1 MTVAYAQQ
9 GAIAVLTVDNPPVNA
24 LSVAVRQGL
33 IDGIRRAVGD
43 PAVAAIV
50 LIGQGK
56 TFIAGA
62 DIREFGKPPQP
73 PRLTAA
79 IAEIEASPK
88 PVVAA
93 IEGVALGGGLEVA
106 LGCHFRIGTKRT
118 QVGLP
123 EVKIGIVPG
132 AGGIERLPR
141 LIGLEPALKMMV
153 SGDPVRADRA
163 LSLGIIDAIA
173 EGDLLADAVAFA
185 ERAVAA
191 GTPIRRLS
199 EARIALDGIDW
210 RALIAAARAG
220 AAKSN
225 RGQISPLRV
234 IDCVENA
241 ITMPFDRALGE
252 TVRIIG
258 ELIPSAQ
265 AKALRYAFF
274 AEREAGK
281 VPDID
286 KTVAA
291 RKLRSAAVIGAGTM
305 GGGIAMCFADA
316 GIPVRI
322 LENSAEA
329 LDKGLARIE
338 QNYHDMVQKGR
349 IRAEDKTRRMGLIA
363 KAAGYDD
370 LGDVDIVIEA
380 AFEEMAVKKEV
391 FARLDQVCKPEAVLA
406 TNTSYLDIDEIA
418 AATKRPES
426 VIGLH
431 FFSPANVMRLLEIVR
446 GARTAKD
453 IVATAQ
459 TLARTIGK
467 VGVVCG
473 VCHGFVANRSRGPLT
488 REASFLVDEGAL
500 PQQVDKV
507 LYDFGMAM
515 GPFAVGDVAGIDVG
529 WRARRALDATRP
541 RDQRYS
547 PTADRLYEL
556 GRYGQ
561 KTGKGWYRYEK
572 GSRAALPDPEV
583 EAVIIQSSRDQ
594 GITRRAIGDDEI
606 LARCLYAAIN
616 EGAKILDEKI
626 ASRASDIDIMWLYGF
641 AFPRWRG
648 GPMYYADTVGLKKV
662 YETVR
667 GFHEEHG
674 ALWTPSPLLQRLAES
689 GKNFTGAS

>member
-1 MTVAYAQQ
+1 MTVAYAQP

-33 IDGIRRAVGD
+33 IEGIKRAVAD
-43 PAVAAIV
+43 PAVAGIV
-50 LIGQGK
+50 LIGKGR

-62 DIREFGKPPQP
+62 DIREFGKPPQA
-73 PRLTAA
+73 PRLTVA

-106 LGCHFRIGTKRT
+106 LGCHFRIGTPRT

-153 SGDPVRADRA
+153 SGDPVRAGKARE
-163 LSLGIIDAIA
+163 LGIIDAIA
-173 EGDLLADAVAFA
+173 EGDLLAEAVAFA
-185 ERAVAA
+185 ERLVADK
-191 GTPIRRLS
+191 TPIRRLS
-199 EARIALDGIDW
+199 QGKIVLDGVDW
-210 RALIAAARAG
+210 RALLANARAG

-225 RGQISPLRV
+225 RGQISPQRV

-241 ITMPFDRALGE
+241 VTLPFDQALAE
-252 TVRIIG
+252 TIRIIN
-258 ELIPSAQ
+258 ELIPSDQ

-281 VPDID
+281 IPDID
-286 KTVAA
+286 NTIKP
-291 RKLRSAAVIGAGTM
+291 RPLRNAIVIGAGTM

-316 GIPVRI
+316 GIKVRI

-329 LDKGLARIE
+329 LDKGLARVE
-338 QNYHDMVQKGR
+338 QNYQDMLQKGR
-349 IRAEDKTRRMGLIA
+349 IRAEDKARRMGLITTA
-363 KAAGYDD
+363 TDYDAI
-370 LGDVDIVIEA
+370 GDADIVIEA
-380 AFEEMAVKKEV
+380 AFEEMAIKKEI
-391 FARLDQVCKPEAVLA
+391 FARLDKVCKADAILA
-406 TNTSYLDIDEIA
+406 TNTSTLDVDEIA
-418 AATKRPES
+418 GATRRPES

-446 GARTAKD
+446 GGKTSKD

-459 TLARTIGK
+459 ALAKTIGK

-529 WRARRALDATRP
+529 WRVRRSLDATRP
-541 RDQRYS
+541 KDQRYS

-572 GSRAALPDPEV
+572 GSRAPLSDPEV
-583 EAVIIQSSRDQ
+583 EAVILQSSKDQ
-594 GITRRAIGDDEI
+594 GITRRAIGNEEI
-606 LARCLYAAIN
+606 LQRCLYAAIN

-626 ASRASDIDIMWLYGF
+626 AMRASDIDIMWLYGF

-648 GPMYYADTVGLKKV
+648 GPMYYADTIGLAEV

-667 GFHEEHG
+667 GFHKQHG

-689 GKNFTGAS
+689 GRSFTGI

>member
-1 MTVAYAQQ
+1 MTVAYGQQ
-9 GAIAVLTVDNPPVNA
+9 GAIAILTIDNPPVNA

-33 IDGIRRAVGD
+33 IDGVKRAIGD
-43 PAVAAIV
+43 SAIAGIV
-50 LIGQGK
+50 IIGQGK

-62 DIREFGKPPQP
+62 DIREFGKPPQA
-73 PRLTAA
+73 PRLTVA
-79 IAEIEASPK
+79 IAEIEASAK

-153 SGDPVRADRA
+153 SGDPVRADKA
-163 LSLGIIDAIA
+163 LALGILDAIA
-173 EGDLLADAVAFA
+173 EDDLLAEAVAFA
-185 ERAVAA
+185 GRLVAEK
-191 GTPIRRLS
+191 TPIRRLGQS
-199 EARIALDGIDW
+199 LIALEGVDW
-210 RALIAAARAG
+210 RGLLTTSRAG
-220 AAKSN
+220 AAKTN
-225 RGQISPLRV
+225 RGQISPQRV

-241 ITMPFDRALGE
+241 LTMPFDQALGE
-252 TVRIIG
+252 TIRTIN
-258 ELIPSAQ
+258 ELIPSEQ

-281 VPDID
+281 IPDID
-286 KTVAA
+286 STIKPRPVRNAV
-291 RKLRSAAVIGAGTM
+291 VIGAGTM

-322 LENSAEA
+322 LESSTEA
-329 LDKGLARIE
+329 LDKGLARVE

-349 IRAEDKTRRMGLIA
+349 IRAEDKTKRMGLITR
-363 KAAGYDD
+363 AAGYDAI
-370 LGDVDIVIEA
+370 GDADIVIEA
-380 AFEEMAVKKEV
+380 AFEEMAIKKEI
-391 FARLDQVCKPEAVLA
+391 FARLDKVCKADAILA
-406 TNTSYLDIDEIA
+406 TNTSTLDVDEIA
-418 AATKRPES
+418 GATTRPES
-426 VIGLH
+426 VVGLH

-446 GARTAKD
+446 GAQTSKE
-453 IVATAQ
+453 IVATSQA
-459 TLARTIGK
+459 LAKTIGK

-529 WRARRALDATRP
+529 WRVRRSLDATRP
-541 RDQRYS
+541 KDQRYS

-561 KTGKGWYRYEK
+561 KTGKGWYRYET
-572 GSRAALPDPEV
+572 GSRVPLPDPEV
-583 EAVIIQSSRDQ
+583 EAVILQSSKDQ
-594 GITRRAIGDDEI
+594 AITRRAISDEEI

-616 EGAKILDEKI
+616 EGAKILDKKI
-626 ASRASDIDIMWLYGF
+626 ALRASDIDIMWLYGF

-648 GPMYYADTVGLKKV
+648 GPMYYADTIGLAKV
-662 YETVR
+662 YETVC
-667 GFHEEHG
+667 GFHREHG

-689 GKNFTGAS
+689 GKNFTGT

>member
-1 MTVAYAQQ
+1 MTVEYAQQ

-24 LSVAVRQGL
+24 LSVAVRKGL
-33 IDGIRRAVGD
+33 VDGMKRAVAD

-50 LIGQGK
+50 LIGRGK

-73 PRLTAA
+73 PRLTVA

-106 LGCHFRIGTKRT
+106 LGCHFRIGTPRT

-153 SGDPVRADRA
+153 SGDPVRAGKAREI
-163 LSLGIIDAIA
+163 GIIDAIA
-173 EGDLLADAVAFA
+173 EGDLLTEAVAFA
-185 ERAVAA
+185 ERVVADK
-191 GTPIRRLS
+191 TPIRRLS
-199 EARIALDGIDW
+199 QGKIALDGVDW
-210 RALIAAARAG
+210 RTLLANARAG

-225 RGQISPLRV
+225 RGQVSPQRV
-234 IDCVENA
+234 IDCVDNA
-241 ITMPFDRALGE
+241 VTLPFDQALGE
-252 TVRIIG
+252 TIRIIN
-258 ELIPSAQ
+258 ELIPSDQ

-281 VPDID
+281 IPDID
-286 KTVAA
+286 NTIKP
-291 RKLRSAAVIGAGTM
+291 RPLRSAVVIGAGTM

-322 LENSAEA
+322 LENSDEA
-329 LDKGLARIE
+329 LTKGLARIE
-338 QNYHDMVQKGR
+338 QNYQDMVQKGR
-349 IRAEDKTRRMGLIA
+349 IRAEDKAKRLALIG
-363 KAAGYDD
+363 KAAGYEA
-370 LGDVDIVIEA
+370 LGDADIVIEA
-380 AFEEMAVKKEV
+380 AFEEMAIKKEI
-391 FARLDQVCKPEAVLA
+391 FAKLDKTCKADAILA
-406 TNTSYLDIDEIA
+406 TNTSYLDVDEIA
-418 AATKRPES
+418 SSTTRPQS
-426 VIGLH
+426 VLGLH

-446 GARTAKD
+446 GGKTSKE
-453 IVATAQ
+453 IISTAQ
-459 TLARTIGK
+459 ALARTIGK

-473 VCHGFVANRSRGPLT
+473 VCNGFVANRSRGPMT

-529 WRARRALDATRP
+529 WRARRSLDATRP
-541 RDQRYS
+541 KDQRYS

-572 GSRAALPDPEV
+572 GSRIALPDPEV
-583 EAVIIQSSRDQ
+583 EAVILQSSKDQ
-594 GITRRAIGDDEI
+594 GITRREIGDEEI
-606 LARCLYAAIN
+606 LQRCLYAAIN

-626 ASRASDIDIMWLYGF
+626 AMRASDIDIMWLYGF

-648 GPMYYADTVGLKKV
+648 GPMYYADTIGLAKV
-662 YETVR
+662 YEAVR
-667 GFHEEHG
+667 GFHKQHG

-689 GKNFTGAS
+689 GKSFSGT

>member
-24 LSVAVRQGL
+24 LSVVVRQGL
-33 IDGIRRAVGD
+33 IDGIKRAVGD
-43 PAVAAIV
+43 PSISGIV
-50 LIGQGK
+50 LIGRGR

-73 PRLTAA
+73 PRLTVA

-93 IEGVALGGGLEVA
+93 IDGVALGGGLEVA
-106 LGCHFRIGTKRT
+106 LGCHFRIGTPRT

-153 SGDPVRADRA
+153 SGDPVRAGKARE
-163 LSLGIIDAIA
+163 LGIIDAIA
-173 EGDLLADAVAFA
+173 EGDLLAEAVAFV
-185 ERAVAA
+185 ERVVADK
-191 GTPIRRLS
+191 TPIRRLS
-199 EARIALDGIDW
+199 QLKIALDGVDW
-210 RALIAAARAG
+210 RVLLANARTAAT
-220 AAKSN
+220 KTN
-225 RGQISPLRV
+225 RGQISPVRV

-241 ITMPFDRALGE
+241 VTLPFDQALGE
-252 TVRIIG
+252 TVRIIN
-258 ELIPSAQ
+258 ELIPSEQ

-281 VPDID
+281 IPDID
-286 KTVAA
+286 NTIKP
-291 RKLRSAAVIGAGTM
+291 RPLRNAVVIGAGTM

-316 GIPVRI
+316 DIPVRI

-329 LDKGLARIE
+329 LDEGLARVE
-338 QNYHDMVQKGR
+338 QNYQDMVQKGR
-349 IRAEDKTRRMGLIA
+349 IRADDKAKRMSLIS
-363 KAAGYDD
+363 KAAGYDAI
-370 LGDVDIVIEA
+370 GDADIVIEA
-380 AFEEMAVKKEV
+380 AFEEMAIKKEV
-391 FARLDQVCKPEAVLA
+391 FAKLDKVCKADAILA
-406 TNTSYLDIDEIA
+406 TNTSTLDVDEIA
-418 AATKRPES
+418 SATKRPES

-446 GARTAKD
+446 GAKTAKD
-453 IVATAQ
+453 IVATSQA
-459 TLARTIGK
+459 LAKTIGK
-467 VGVVCG
+467 VGAVCG

-529 WRARRALDATRP
+529 WRVRRSLDATRP
-541 RDQRYS
+541 KDQRYS

-572 GSRAALPDPEV
+572 GSRVALPDPEV
-583 EAVIIQSSRDQ
+583 EAVIQQSSKDQ
-594 GITRRAIGDDEI
+594 GITRRAISDEEI
-606 LARCLYAAIN
+606 LQRCLYAAIN

-626 ASRASDIDIMWLYGF
+626 AMRASDIDIMWLYGF

-648 GPMYYADTVGLKKV
+648 GPMYYADTIGLAKV

-667 GFHEEHG
+667 SLHKEHG

-689 GKNFTGAS
+689 GKSFSGT

>member
-1 MTVAYAQQ
+1 MTVAYGQQ
-9 GAIAVLTVDNPPVNA
+9 GAVAVLTVDNPPVNA
-24 LSVAVRQGL
+24 LSVGVRQGL
-33 IDGIRRAVGD
+33 IDGIKRAVGD
-43 PAVAAIV
+43 PAIAAIV
-50 LIGQGK
+50 LIGKGK

-73 PRLTAA
+73 PRLTVA

-93 IEGVALGGGLEVA
+93 IDGVALGGGLEVA
-106 LGCHFRIGTKRT
+106 LGCHFRVGTPRT

-153 SGDPVRADRA
+153 SGDPVRAGKARE
-163 LSLGIIDAIA
+163 LGIIDAIA
-173 EGDLLADAVAFA
+173 EGDLLAEAVAFA
-185 ERAVAA
+185 ERVVADK
-191 GTPIRRLS
+191 TPIRRLS
-199 EARIALDGIDW
+199 QGEIALDGVDW
-210 RALIAAARAG
+210 RALLANARVG

-225 RGQISPLRV
+225 RGQISPQRV

-241 ITMPFDRALGE
+241 ATLPFERALGE
-252 TVRIIG
+252 TIRTIN
-258 ELIPSAQ
+258 ELIPSEQ

-281 VPDID
+281 IPDID
-286 KTVAA
+286 STIKPRPVRNAV
-291 RKLRSAAVIGAGTM
+291 VIGAGTM

-322 LENSAEA
+322 LENSVDA
-329 LDKGLARIE
+329 LDKGLARVE
-338 QNYHDMVQKGR
+338 QNYQDMVQKGR
-349 IRAEDKTRRMGLIA
+349 IRAEDKVKRMGLIS
-363 KAAGYDD
+363 KAAGYDAI
-370 LGDVDIVIEA
+370 GDADIVIEA
-380 AFEEMAVKKEV
+380 AFEEMGVKKEV
-391 FARLDQVCKPEAVLA
+391 FAKLDAAMKPGAVLA
-406 TNTSYLDIDEIA
+406 TNTSSLDVDEIA
-418 AATKRPES
+418 GATRRPES

-446 GARTAKD
+446 GAKTTKD
-453 IVATAQ
+453 IVATSQA
-459 TLARTIGK
+459 LAKTIGK

-473 VCHGFVANRSRGPLT
+473 VCHGFVANRSRGPMT

-529 WRARRALDATRP
+529 WRVRRSLDATRP
-541 RDQRYS
+541 KDQRYS

-572 GSRAALPDPEV
+572 GSRVALSDPEV
-583 EAVIIQSSRDQ
+583 EAVILQSSKDQ
-594 GITRRAIGDDEI
+594 GIARRPISDEEI
-606 LARCLYAAIN
+606 LQRCLYAAIN
-616 EGAKILDEKI
+616 EAAKILDEKI
-626 ASRASDIDIMWLYGF
+626 AMRASDIDIMWLYGL

-648 GPMYYADTVGLKKV
+648 GPMYYADAVGLKNV

-667 GFHEEHG
+667 GFHETHG
-674 ALWTPSPLLQRLAES
+674 ALWKPSPLLERLAES
-689 GKNFTGAS
+689 SKNFTGI

>member
-9 GAIAVLTVDNPPVNA
+9 GTVAVLTVDNPPVNA
-24 LSVAVRQGL
+24 LSVVVRQGL
-33 IDGIRRAVGD
+33 IDGIKRAVAD

-50 LIGQGK
+50 LIGKGK

-73 PRLTAA
+73 PRLTIA

-93 IEGVALGGGLEVA
+93 IDGVALGGGLEVA
-106 LGCHFRIGTKRT
+106 LGCHFRIGTPRT

-153 SGDPVRADRA
+153 SGDPVRAGKARE
-163 LSLGIIDAIA
+163 LGIIDAVA
-173 EGDLLADAVAFA
+173 EGDLLAEAVAFA
-185 ERAVAA
+185 ERIAA
-191 GTPIRRLS
+191 DKTPIRRLS
-199 EARIALDGIDW
+199 QGEIALDGVDW
-210 RALIAAARAG
+210 RALLADARAAAT
-220 AAKSN
+220 KSN
-225 RGQISPLRV
+225 RGQISPQRV

-241 ITMPFDRALGE
+241 VTLPFDQSLGE
-252 TVRIIG
+252 TIRTIN
-258 ELIPSAQ
+258 ELIPSEQ

-274 AEREAGK
+274 AEREASK

-286 KTVAA
+286 GTIKA
-291 RKLRSAAVIGAGTM
+291 RPLRNAVVIGAGTM

-322 LENSAEA
+322 LENSADA
-329 LDKGLARIE
+329 LEKGLARVE
-338 QNYHDMVQKGR
+338 QNYQDMVQKGR
-349 IRAEDKTRRMGLIA
+349 IRAEDKAKRLSLIS
-363 KAAGYDD
+363 KAAGYDAI
-370 LGDVDIVIEA
+370 GDTDIVIEA
-380 AFEEMAVKKEV
+380 AFEEMAIKKEI
-391 FARLDQVCKPEAVLA
+391 FARLDKACKADAILA
-406 TNTSYLDIDEIA
+406 TNTSTLDVDEIA
-418 AATKRPES
+418 GATKRPES

-446 GARTAKD
+446 GAKTSKD
-453 IVATAQ
+453 IVATSQA
-459 TLARTIGK
+459 LAKTIGK

-473 VCHGFVANRSRGPLT
+473 VCHGFVANRSRGPMT
-488 REASFLVDEGAL
+488 REASFLVDEGAP

-529 WRARRALDATRP
+529 WRVRRSLDATRP
-541 RDQRYS
+541 KDQRYS

-572 GSRAALPDPEV
+572 GSRVALPDPEV
-583 EAVIIQSSRDQ
+583 EAVILQSSKDQ
-594 GITRRAIGDDEI
+594 GITRRQISDEEI
-606 LARCLYAAIN
+606 LQRCLYAAIN

-626 ASRASDIDIMWLYGF
+626 AMRASDIDIMWLYGF

-648 GPMYYADTVGLKKV
+648 GPMYYADAVGLKNV
-662 YETVR
+662 CETVR
-667 GFHEEHG
+667 GFHTTHG
-674 ALWTPSPLLQRLAES
+674 VLWKPSPLLERLAES
-689 GKNFTGAS
+689 GKNFTGI

>member
-9 GAIAVLTVDNPPVNA
+9 GAIAVLTVNNPPVNA

-33 IDGIRRAVGD
+33 IEGVKRAVAD

-50 LIGQGK
+50 LIGKGR

-73 PRLTAA
+73 PRLTEA

-106 LGCHFRIGTKRT
+106 LGCHFRIGTPRT

-153 SGDPVRADRA
+153 SGDPVRAGKARE
-163 LSLGIIDAIA
+163 LGVIDAIT
-173 EGDLLADAVAFA
+173 EGDLLAEAVAFA
-185 ERAVAA
+185 ERVAA
-191 GTPIRRLS
+191 DKTPIRRLS
-199 EARIALDGIDW
+199 QSKIALDGVDW
-210 RALIAAARAG
+210 RALLANARAA

-225 RGQISPLRV
+225 RGQISPQRV
-234 IDCVENA
+234 IDCVQNA
-241 ITMPFDRALGE
+241 VTLPFDQSLSE
-252 TVRIIG
+252 TIRSIN
-258 ELIPSAQ
+258 ELIPSEQ

-286 KTVAA
+286 STIKPRPVRNAV
-291 RKLRSAAVIGAGTM
+291 VIGAGTM
-305 GGGIAMCFADA
+305 GGGIAMCLADA

-322 LENSAEA
+322 LENSADA
-329 LDKGLARIE
+329 LDKGLARVE
-338 QNYHDMVQKGR
+338 QNYQDMVQKGR
-349 IRAEDKTRRMGLIA
+349 IRAEDKAKRTGLIT
-363 KAAGYDD
+363 KAAGYDAI
-370 LGDVDIVIEA
+370 GDADIVIEA
-380 AFEEMAVKKEV
+380 AFEEMAIKKEI
-391 FARLDQVCKPEAVLA
+391 FARLDKVCKADAILA
-406 TNTSYLDIDEIA
+406 TNTSTLDVDEIA
-418 AATKRPES
+418 GATKRPER

-446 GARTAKD
+446 GAKTSKD
-453 IVATAQ
+453 IVATSQA
-459 TLARTIGK
+459 LAKTIGK

-473 VCHGFVANRSRGPLT
+473 VCHGFVANRSRGPMT

-529 WRARRALDATRP
+529 WRVRRSLDATRP
-541 RDQRYS
+541 KDQRYS
-547 PTADRLYEL
+547 LTADRLYEL

-572 GSRAALPDPEV
+572 GSRVALPDPEV
-583 EAVIIQSSRDQ
+583 EAVILQSSKDQ
-594 GITRRAIGDDEI
+594 GITRRPISDEEI
-606 LARCLYAAIN
+606 LQRCLYAAIN
-616 EGAKILDEKI
+616 EAAKILDEKI
-626 ASRASDIDIMWLYGF
+626 AMRASDIDIMWLYGF

-648 GPMYYADTVGLKKV
+648 GPMYYADTIGLKKV
-662 YETVR
+662 HETVC
-667 GFHEEHG
+667 GFHKEHG

-689 GKNFTGAS
+689 GRGFTRI

>member
-9 GAIAVLTVDNPPVNA
+9 RAIAVLTVDNPPVNA
-24 LSVAVRQGL
+24 LSVVVRQGL
-33 IDGIRRAVGD
+33 IEGIKRAVAD
-43 PAVAAIV
+43 PGVAAIV
-50 LIGQGK
+50 LIGKGR

-73 PRLTAA
+73 PRLTVA
-79 IAEIEASPK
+79 IAEIEGSPK

-93 IEGVALGGGLEVA
+93 IDGVALGGGLEVA
-106 LGCHFRIGTKRT
+106 LGCHFRIGTPRT

-153 SGDPVRADRA
+153 SGDPVRAGKARE
-163 LSLGIIDAIA
+163 LGIIDAIA
-173 EGDLLADAVAFA
+173 EDDLLAEAVTFA
-185 ERAVAA
+185 ERAVADK
-191 GTPIRRLS
+191 TPIRRLS
-199 EARIALDGIDW
+199 QGEIALDGVDW
-210 RALIAAARAG
+210 RALLVNARAA

-225 RGQISPLRV
+225 RGQISPQRV

-241 ITMPFDRALGE
+241 VTMPFEQALGE
-252 TVRIIG
+252 TIRTIN
-258 ELIPSAQ
+258 ELIPSEQ

-286 KTVAA
+286 STIKA
-291 RKLRSAAVIGAGTM
+291 RPLRNAVVIGAGTM

-322 LENSAEA
+322 LENSADA

-349 IRAEDKTRRMGLIA
+349 IRAEDEAKRMGLITN
-363 KAAGYDD
+363 AAGYDAI
-370 LGDVDIVIEA
+370 GDADIVIEA
-380 AFEEMAVKKEV
+380 AFEEMAIKKEI
-391 FARLDQVCKPEAVLA
+391 FARLDKACKADAILA
-406 TNTSYLDIDEIA
+406 TNTSTLDVDEIA
-418 AATKRPES
+418 SATKRPES

-446 GARTAKD
+446 GARTSKD
-453 IVATAQ
+453 IVATSQA
-459 TLARTIGK
+459 LAKTIGK

-473 VCHGFVANRSRGPLT
+473 VCHGFVANRSRGPMT

-529 WRARRALDATRP
+529 WRVRRSLDATRP
-541 RDQRYS
+541 KDQRYS

-561 KTGKGWYRYEK
+561 KTGTGWYRYEK
-572 GSRAALPDPEV
+572 GRRVALPDPEV
-583 EAVIIQSSRDQ
+583 EAVILQSSKDQ
-594 GITRRAIGDDEI
+594 GITRRQISDEEI
-606 LARCLYAAIN
+606 LQRCLYAAIN

-626 ASRASDIDIMWLYGF
+626 AMRASDIDIMWLYGF

-667 GFHEEHG
+667 GFHGAHG
-674 ALWTPSPLLQRLAES
+674 VLWTPSPLLQRLAES
-689 GKNFTGAS
+689 GKSFTGTS

>member
-1 MTVAYAQQ
+1 MTIAYARQ
-9 GAIAVLTVDNPPVNA
+9 GSIAVLTIDNPPVNA

-33 IDGIRRAVGD
+33 IDGLGRAIGD

-50 LIGQGK
+50 IIGRGK

-93 IEGVALGGGLEVA
+93 IDGVALGGGLEVA

-153 SGDPVRADRA
+153 SGDPVRADKARE
-163 LSLGIIDAIA
+163 LGILDTVA
-173 EGDLLADAVAFA
+173 EGDLLTEAVAFA
-185 ERAVAA
+185 GRVVAEK
-191 GTPIRRLS
+191 TPIRRLS
-199 EARIALDGIDW
+199 QSQIALAGVDW
-210 RALIAAARAG
+210 RALLAAARAS
-220 AAKSN
+220 AAKTN
-225 RGQISPLRV
+225 RGQISPQRV
-234 IDCVENA
+234 IDCIENA
-241 ITMPFDRALGE
+241 VTMPFDQALGE
-252 TVRIIG
+252 TVRVIG
-258 ELIPSAQ
+258 ELIPSEQ

-281 VPDID
+281 IPDID
-286 KTVAA
+286 NTIKP
-291 RKLRSAAVIGAGTM
+291 RKLGNAVVIGAGTM

-338 QNYHDMVQKGR
+338 HNYQDMVQKGR
-349 IRAEDKTRRMGLIA
+349 IGAEDKARRMGLITRA
-363 KAAGYDD
+363 TGYDAI
-370 LGDVDIVIEA
+370 GDADIVIEA
-380 AFEEMAVKKEV
+380 AFEDMAIKKEI
-391 FARLDQVCKPEAVLA
+391 FAKLDQVCKPDAILA
-406 TNTSYLDIDEIA
+406 TNTSTLDVDEIA
-418 AATKRPES
+418 GATKRPES

-446 GARTAKD
+446 GAKTAKD
-453 IVATAQ
+453 VVATAQ
-459 TLARTIGK
+459 ALAKTIGK

-515 GPFAVGDVAGIDVG
+515 GPFAVADVAGIDVS
-529 WRARRALDATRP
+529 WRIRRSLDATRP

-561 KTGKGWYRYEK
+561 KTGKGWYRYET
-572 GSRAALPDPEV
+572 GSRVPLPDPEV
-583 EAVIIQSSRDQ
+583 EAVILQSSKDQ
-594 GITRRAIGDDEI
+594 GITRRTISDEEI
-606 LARCLYAAIN
+606 LTRCLYAAIN
-616 EGAKILDEKI
+616 EGAKILDEGI
-626 ASRASDIDIMWLYGF
+626 ALRASDIDIMWLYGF

-648 GPMYYADTVGLKKV
+648 GPMYLADTIGLRTV

-667 GFHEEHG
+667 GFHQTHG
-674 ALWTPSPLLQRLAES
+674 ALWTPSPLLQRLAKRQT
-689 GKNFTGAS
+689 GFTAQ

>member
-33 IDGIRRAVGD
+33 IEGIKRAVAD
-43 PAVAAIV
+43 PAVAGIV
-50 LIGQGK
+50 LIGKGR

-62 DIREFGKPPQP
+62 DIREFGKPPQA
-73 PRLTAA
+73 PRLTVA

-106 LGCHFRIGTKRT
+106 LGCHFRIGTPRT

-132 AGGIERLPR
+132 AGGIERLTR

-153 SGDPVRADRA
+153 SGDPVRAGKARE
-163 LSLGIIDAIA
+163 LGIIDAIA
-173 EGDLLADAVAFA
+173 EGDLLAEAVAFA
-185 ERAVAA
+185 ERLVADK
-191 GTPIRRLS
+191 TPIRRLS
-199 EARIALDGIDW
+199 QGKIALDGVDW
-210 RALIAAARAG
+210 RALLANARAG

-225 RGQISPLRV
+225 RGQISPQRV

-241 ITMPFDRALGE
+241 VTLPFDQALGE
-252 TVRIIG
+252 TIRIIN
-258 ELIPSAQ
+258 ELIPSEQ

-281 VPDID
+281 IPDID
-286 KTVAA
+286 STIKP
-291 RKLRSAAVIGAGTM
+291 RPLRNAVVIGAGTM

-316 GIPVRI
+316 GIKVRI

-329 LDKGLARIE
+329 LDKGLARVE
-338 QNYHDMVQKGR
+338 QNYQDMVRKGR
-349 IRAEDKTRRMGLIA
+349 IRAEDKAKRMGLIT
-363 KAAGYDD
+363 KATGYDAI
-370 LGDVDIVIEA
+370 GDADIIIEA
-380 AFEEMAVKKEV
+380 AFEEMAIKKEI
-391 FARLDQVCKPEAVLA
+391 FARLDKVCKADAILA
-406 TNTSYLDIDEIA
+406 TNTSTLDVDEIA
-418 AATKRPES
+418 GATRRPES

-446 GARTAKD
+446 GAKTSKD

-459 TLARTIGK
+459 ALAKTIGK

-529 WRARRALDATRP
+529 WRVRRSLDATRP
-541 RDQRYS
+541 KDQRYS

-572 GSRAALPDPEV
+572 GSRAPLPDPEV
-583 EAVIIQSSRDQ
+583 EAVILQSSKDR
-594 GITRRAIGDDEI
+594 GIARRAIGDEEI
-606 LARCLYAAIN
+606 LQRCLYAAIN

-626 ASRASDIDIMWLYGF
+626 AMRASDIDIMWLYGF

-648 GPMYYADTVGLKKV
+648 GPMYYADTIGLSRV

-667 GFHEEHG
+667 GFHKQHG
-674 ALWTPSPLLQRLAES
+674 ALWTPSALLQRLAES
-689 GKNFTGAS
+689 GRSFTGI

>member
-24 LSVAVRQGL
+24 LSVVVRQGL
-33 IDGIRRAVGD
+33 IDGIKRAVGD
-43 PAVAAIV
+43 PSISGIV
-50 LIGQGK
+50 LIGRGR

-73 PRLTAA
+73 PRLTVA

-93 IEGVALGGGLEVA
+93 IDGVALGGGLEVA
-106 LGCHFRIGTKRT
+106 LGCHFRIGTPRT

-153 SGDPVRADRA
+153 SGDPVRAGKARE
-163 LSLGIIDAIA
+163 LGIIDAIA
-173 EGDLLADAVAFA
+173 EGDLLAEAVAFV
-185 ERAVAA
+185 ERVVADK
-191 GTPIRRLS
+191 TPIRRLS
-199 EARIALDGIDW
+199 QLKIALDGVDW
-210 RALIAAARAG
+210 RVLLANARTAAT
-220 AAKSN
+220 KTN
-225 RGQISPLRV
+225 RGQISPVRV

-241 ITMPFDRALGE
+241 VTLPFDQALGE
-252 TVRIIG
+252 TVRIIN
-258 ELIPSAQ
+258 ELIPSEQ

-281 VPDID
+281 IPDID
-286 KTVAA
+286 NTIKP
-291 RKLRSAAVIGAGTM
+291 RPLRNAVVIGAGTM

-316 GIPVRI
+316 DIPVRI

-329 LDKGLARIE
+329 LDEGLARVE
-338 QNYHDMVQKGR
+338 QNYQDMVQKGR
-349 IRAEDKTRRMGLIA
+349 IRADDKAKRMSLIS
-363 KAAGYDD
+363 KAAGYDAI
-370 LGDVDIVIEA
+370 GDADIVIEA
-380 AFEEMAVKKEV
+380 AFEEMAIKKEV
-391 FARLDQVCKPEAVLA
+391 FAKLDKVCKADAILA
-406 TNTSYLDIDEIA
+406 TNTSTLDVDEIA
-418 AATKRPES
+418 SATKRPES

-446 GARTAKD
+446 GAKTAKD
-453 IVATAQ
+453 IVATSQA
-459 TLARTIGK
+459 LAKTIGK
-467 VGVVCG
+467 VGAVCG

-529 WRARRALDATRP
+529 WRVRRSLDATRP
-541 RDQRYS
+541 KDQRYS

-572 GSRAALPDPEV
+572 GSRVALPDPEV
-583 EAVIIQSSRDQ
+583 EAVIQQSSKDQ
-594 GITRRAIGDDEI
+594 GITRRAISDEEI
-606 LARCLYAAIN
+606 LQRCLYAAIN

-626 ASRASDIDIMWLYGF
+626 AMRASDIDIMWLYGF

-648 GPMYYADTVGLKKV
+648 GPMYYADTIGLAKV

-667 GFHEEHG
+667 GFHEQHG

-689 GKNFTGAS
+689 GKSFTGT

>member
-1 MTVAYAQQ
+1 MTVAYGQQ
-9 GAIAVLTVDNPPVNA
+9 GAIAILTIDNPPVNA
-24 LSVAVRQGL
+24 LSVAIRQGL
-33 IDGIRRAVGD
+33 IDGVGRAIAD
-43 PAVAAIV
+43 PAIAAIV
-50 LIGQGK
+50 IIGKGK

-79 IAEIEASPK
+79 IAAIEASPK
-88 PVVAA
+88 SVVAA
-93 IEGVALGGGLEVA
+93 IDGVALGGGLEVA
-106 LGCHFRIGTKRT
+106 LGCHFRIGTARSRF
-118 QVGLP
+118 GLP

-132 AGGIERLPR
+132 AGGVERLPR

-153 SGDPVRADRA
+153 SGDPVRASRA
-163 LSLGIIDAIA
+163 RELGIIDTIA
-173 EGDLLADAVAFA
+173 EGDLLADAIAFA
-185 ERAVAA
+185 GGLIADK
-191 GTPIRRLS
+191 TTIRRLS
-199 EARIALDGIDW
+199 ESNIALDGVDW
-210 RALIAAARAG
+210 RGLLAAARAS
-220 AAKSN
+220 AAKSH
-225 RGQISPLRV
+225 RGQISPQRV
-234 IDCVENA
+234 IDCVEHA
-241 ITMPFDRALGE
+241 VTLPFDQALAE
-252 TVRIIG
+252 TVRTIG
-258 ELIPSAQ
+258 ELIPSEQ

-274 AEREAGK
+274 TEREAGK

-286 KTVAA
+286 KTVKA
-291 RKLRSAAVIGAGTM
+291 RPLLSAAVIGAGTM

-322 LENSAEA
+322 LESSADA
-329 LDKGLARIE
+329 FDKGLARVE
-338 QNYHDMVQKGR
+338 QNYQDMVQKGR
-349 IRAEDKTRRMGLIA
+349 IGAEDKARRMGLIE
-363 KAAGYDD
+363 KAAGYEA
-370 LGDVDIVIEA
+370 LGDADIVIEA
-380 AFEEMAVKKEV
+380 AFEEMAVKKDV
-391 FARLDQVCKPEAVLA
+391 FAKLDRACKPDAVLA
-406 TNTSYLDIDEIA
+406 TNTSYLNVDEIA
-418 AATKRPES
+418 GATKRPQS

-446 GARTAKD
+446 GAKTAKEV
-453 IVATAQ
+453 VATAQ
-459 TLARTIGK
+459 ALARTIGK

-473 VCHGFVANRSRGPLT
+473 VCDGFVANRSRGPLS

-529 WRARRALDATRP
+529 WRVRRSLDATRP
-541 RDQRYS
+541 KHQRYS

-572 GSRAALPDPEV
+572 GSRAPLPDPEV
-583 EAVIIQSSRDQ
+583 EAVILQSSKDQ
-594 GITRRAIGDDEI
+594 GIARRAIGDDEI

-626 ASRASDIDIMWLYGF
+626 ALRAGDIDLMWLYGF

-648 GPMYYADTVGLKKV
+648 GPMHYADTIGLKRV

-667 GFHEEHG
+667 GFHKTHG
-674 ALWTPSPLLQRLAES
+674 ALWTPSALLQHLAES
-689 GKNFTGAS
+689 GKSFTGT